1 MFYIVGGVKNRRI
14 DIGKR
19 RTEFFKHVS
28 DACLFNGHLL
38 YYGPTTPHKSLP
50 RFMCSWCSE
59 LIQL

>member
-38 YYGPTTPHKSLP
+38 YYGPTTPPQKSTTVYV
-50 RFMCSWCSE
+50 FMM
-59 LIQL
+59 